1 MAAVRHVFVSVSGE
15 LLPRWVEAFPR
26 AVACRFGETVPAS
39 RSPVLLW
46 LRLPGGPVAEVLENV
61 RGIFGPD
68 AMCIALA
75 DMPND
80 DEALACFAAAA
91 KGYCNTH
98 SVPSLLRRV
107 ADVVSH
113 GGLWI
118 GESLMQRLL
127 RGTAHLPPPAP
138 ADVPTTW
145 DTLLTVREREVARA
159 VAIGDSNKEIARKLG
174 ITERTVKAHVG
185 AVFEKLKVRDRLQL
199 SLVVNGHRRL

>member
-1 MAAVRHVFVSVSGE
+1 MAVVRHVFVSASGE

-145 DTLLTVREREVARA
+145 DMLLTVREREVARA
-159 VAIGDSNKEIARKLG
+159 VATGDSNKEIARKLG